1 MLAYKPIKFQLTLF
15 HMSIIYKKT
24 QWWTFMVLMG
34 FFITYGVKAQS
45 DNTGERR
52 ITGTYVITNAYV
64 VSPSGKLQPNTSI
77 LVKDGII
84 TGVGNNIRIPANA
97 QEIKGDS
104 LYVYPGFIDG
114 GSSAGIT
121 KPKDP
126 DRPSNFNS
134 ASPPD
139 EIAGITPYRNAVD
152 QFDASSAQI
161 SEWRKAGFTMAQILP
176 EGGMLPGK
184 TALVIFG
191 HKGSTNIYSENTAL
205 YATFNSSR
213 GMYPGTLLGVMAKFR
228 SLYRN
233 AELSSRHSALFA
245 SNQGINRPERDKV
258 LEAFYPAMNNGLPIL
273 FAVEDDL
280 TVRRALGLQKE
291 LGFRMILSGA
301 SDTQEIIPL
310 LKESQTAVFLSLNLP
325 EDKASK
331 IKDDEESDEERK
343 ERIERVKTAYTKAL
357 EEAGKFEEAG
367 IAFGFTTQGIKTGD
381 LMKNLRLMIENGL
394 SEEAAL
400 GALTINPARILGID
414 RYTGTIEQG
423 KLANLVITTDSLFK
437 EDSQVKHVFADGYLF
452 EYDTKTKR
460 AKAEATEDVDLEGTW
475 NYVARS
481 PQGDSKGNMVISRDG
496 EAYTGEITLDNP
508 AGSGQ
513 ITTSMNNIE
522 YSDNRLRFE
531 FSIDVGGN
539 FLTFSVSGDVDGD
552 EFEGDLS
559 VTDLGSF
566 PFRATKQ
573 PGA

>member
-1 MLAYKPIKFQLTLF
+1 
-15 HMSIIYKKT
+15 MSILYKKT
-24 QWWTFMVLMG
+24 HCWTFIVLMG
-34 FFITYGVKAQS
+34 FFFTYGANAQS

-52 ITGTYVITNAYV
+52 VTGTYIITNANV
-64 VSPSGKLQPNTSI
+64 VSPTGRLQPNTSI
-77 LVKDGII
+77 LVRNGVI

-104 LYVYPGFIDG
+104 LFVYPGFIDG
-114 GSSAGIT
+114 GSSAGVT

-139 EIAGITPYRNAVD
+139 DIAGITPYRNVVD
-152 QFDASSAQI
+152 HFDASSAQV
-161 SEWRKAGFTMAQILP
+161 SEWRKAGFTMAQLLP
-176 EGGMLPGK
+176 EGSMLPGK
-184 TALVIFG
+184 TAIVIFG
-191 HKGSTNIYSENTAL
+191 HKESTNIYSENTAL

-228 SLYRN
+228 SVYRN
-233 AELSSRHSALFA
+233 AELSSRHTTLFT
-245 SNQGINRPERDKV
+245 SNQGIRRPERDKV
-258 LEAFYPAMNNGLPIL
+258 LEAFYPTLNQGLPIL

-280 TVRRALGLQKE
+280 TIRRALALQKE
-291 LGFRMILSGA
+291 LGFKMILNGA
-301 SDTQEIIPL
+301 SDAQEIIPL
-310 LKESQTAVFLSLNLP
+310 LKESQTAVFLSLDLP

-331 IKDDEESDEERK
+331 IKDDGESDDERK
-343 ERIERVKTAYTKAL
+343 ERMERVKTAYTKAL

-367 IAFGFTTQGIKTGD
+367 IAFGFTTKGIKSGD
-381 LMKNLRLMIENGL
+381 AMKNIRLMIENGL

-400 GALTINPARILGID
+400 AALTINPARILGID
-414 RYTGTIEQG
+414 RNAGSIEQG
-423 KLANLVITTDSLFK
+423 KLANLVITTDTLFK
-437 EDSQVKHVFADGYLF
+437 EDTQIKHVFADGYLF
-452 EYDTKTKR
+452 EYDTKAKR
-460 AKAEATEDVDLEGTW
+460 AKATADDEVDLEGTW
-475 NYVARS
+475 EYVAKS

-496 EAYTGEITLDNP
+496 DAYTGEITLDNP

-513 ITTSMNNIE
+513 ITTAMNNIE

-539 FLTFSVSGDVDGD
+539 FLTFSVLGDVDGNQLD
-552 EFEGDLS
+552 GDLS

-573 PGA
+573 PGTKF

>member
-1 MLAYKPIKFQLTLF
+1 
-15 HMSIIYKKT
+15 MSILYKKT
-24 QWWTFMVLMG
+24 HRWTLMVLMG
-34 FFITYGVKAQS
+34 FFFTYGTHAQS

-52 ITGTYVITNAYV
+52 VTGTYIITNAIV
-64 VSPSGKLQPNTSI
+64 VSPAGKLQPNTSI
-77 LVKDGII
+77 LISNGII
-84 TGVGNNIRIPANA
+84 TGVGKNIRKPANA

-114 GSSAGIT
+114 GSSAGVT

-126 DRPSNFNS
+126 ERPSNFNS

-139 EIAGITPYRNAVD
+139 DVAGITPYRNVVD
-152 QFDASSAQI
+152 HFDVSSAQV
-161 SEWRKAGFTMAQILP
+161 SEWRKAGFTMAQLLP

-191 HKGSTNIYSENTAL
+191 HKESTNIYSENKAL

-233 AELSSRHSALFA
+233 AELSSKHSALFA
-245 SNQGINRPERDKV
+245 NNQGIKRPERDKV
-258 LEAFYPAMNNGLPIL
+258 LEAFYPTIDQGLPVL
-273 FAVEDDL
+273 FSVEDDL

-301 SDTQEIIPL
+301 SDAQEIIPL
-310 LKESQTAVFLSLNLP
+310 IKESQTAVFLSLNLP

-367 IAFGFTTQGIKTGD
+367 IAFGFTTQGIKSGD
-381 LMKNLRLMIENGL
+381 LMKNIRLMIENGL
-394 SEEAAL
+394 SQEAAL
-400 GALTINPARILGID
+400 AALTTNSARILGID
-414 RYTGTIEQG
+414 RHVGSIEQG
-423 KLANLVITTDSLFK
+423 KLANLVLATDTLFK
-437 EDSQVKHVFADGYLF
+437 EDSQIKHVFADGYLF
-452 EYDTKTKR
+452 EYDTKAKR
-460 AKAEATEDVDLEGTW
+460 AKAEASEDVKLEGTW
-475 NYVARS
+475 EYVAKS

-496 EAYTGEITLDNP
+496 DAYTGEITLDNP

-513 ITTSMNNIE
+513 ITTAMNNIE

-539 FLTFSVSGDVDGD
+539 FLTFSVSGDIDGD
-552 EFEGDLS
+552 EFDGDLS

-573 PGA
+573 PGTKF

>member
-1 MLAYKPIKFQLTLF
+1 
-15 HMSIIYKKT
+15 MSIIYKKT
-24 QWWTFMVLMG
+24 QRWTFMILMG
-34 FFITYGVKAQS
+34 FFVTYGAKAQS

-52 ITGTYVITNAYV
+52 VTGTYIISNANVI
-64 VSPSGKLQPNTSI
+64 SPSGKLLPNTSV
-77 LVKDGII
+77 LVRNGII
-84 TGVGNNIRIPANA
+84 AGVGSNIRIPANA

-104 LYVYPGFIDG
+104 LFVYPGFIDG

-126 DRPSNFNS
+126 ERPSNFNS
-134 ASPPD
+134 SSPPD

-152 QFDASSAQI
+152 QFDTQSSQV
-161 SEWRKAGFTMAQILP
+161 SDWRKIGFTMAQILP
-176 EGGMLPGK
+176 DGGMLPGK
-184 TALVIFG
+184 TALVVFG
-191 HKGSTNIYSENTAL
+191 EKGSTNVYSENTAL

-228 SLYRN
+228 NLYRN

-258 LEAFYPAMNNGLPIL
+258 MEAFYPTLDQGLPIL

-280 TVRRALGLQKE
+280 TVRRALSLQKE
-291 LGFRMILSGA
+291 LGFKMILSGA
-301 SDTQEIIPL
+301 ADVQEIIPL
-310 LKESQTAVFLSLNLP
+310 LKESQTSVFLSLNLP
-325 EDKASK
+325 DDKASK
-331 IKDDEESDEERK
+331 IKDNEESDTERK
-343 ERIERVKTAYTKAL
+343 ERIERVKNAYKKSL

-367 IAFGFTTQGIKTGD
+367 IPFGFTTQGIKSGD
-381 LMKNLRLMIENGL
+381 LMKNIRLMIENGL

-400 GALTINPARILGID
+400 AALTINSARILGID
-414 RYTGTIEQG
+414 RYAGTIEQG
-423 KLANLVITTDSLFK
+423 KLANLVVTTDSLFK

-452 EYDTKTKR
+452 DYDTKAKR
-460 AKAEATEDVDLEGTW
+460 DKSESDEDVDLAGTW
-475 NYVARS
+475 EYVARS
-481 PQGDSKGNMVISRDG
+481 PQGESEGIMVITKEG
-496 EAYTGEITLDNP
+496 EAYSGEITLDNP

-513 ITTSMNNIE
+513 ITTAMNNIE

-539 FLTFSVSGDVDGD
+539 FLTFSVSGDIDGN
-552 EFEGDLS
+552 EFDGDLS

-566 PFRATKQ
+566 PFKATKQ

>member
-1 MLAYKPIKFQLTLF
+1 
-15 HMSIIYKKT
+15 MSIIYKKT
-24 QWWTFMVLMG
+24 HWWTFMVLMG
-34 FFITYGVKAQS
+34 FFFTYGAKAQS

-52 ITGTYVITNAYV
+52 ITGTYIITNANV
-64 VSPSGKLQPNTSI
+64 ISPSGQLQPNTSI
-77 LVKDGII
+77 LLRNGII
-84 TGVGNNIRIPANA
+84 AGVGTNIRIPANA

-104 LYVYPGFIDG
+104 LFVYPGFIDG

-139 EIAGITPYRNAVD
+139 DIAGITPYRNAVD
-152 QFDASSAQI
+152 QFDASSAQVGD
-161 SEWRKAGFTMAQILP
+161 WRKVGFTMAQILP

-184 TALVIFG
+184 TALVIYG
-191 HKGSTNIYSENTAL
+191 HKGSTNIYSENAAV

-233 AELSSRHSALFA
+233 AELSSRHSTLFA
-245 SNQGINRPERDKV
+245 SNTGINRPERDKV
-258 LEAFYPAMNNGLPIL
+258 LEAFYPTLDKGLPIL

-291 LGFRMILSGA
+291 LGFRMILNGA
-301 SDTQEIIPL
+301 IDAQEVIPM

-325 EDKASK
+325 DDKASK
-331 IKDDEESDEERK
+331 IKDDEESDDERK
-343 ERIERVKTAYTKAL
+343 ERIERVKAAYSKAL

-367 IAFGFTTQGIKTGD
+367 IAFGFTTQGIKSGD
-381 LMKNLRLMIENGL
+381 LMKNLRLMIDNGL
-394 SEEAAL
+394 SEEGAL
-400 GALTINPARILGID
+400 AALTINSAKILGID
-414 RYTGTIEQG
+414 RYAGSIEQG

-437 EDSQVKHVFADGYLF
+437 EDSQIKHVFADGYLF
-452 EYDTKTKR
+452 EYDTKAKR
-460 AKAEATEDVDLEGTW
+460 AKSADTEDVKLEGTW
-475 NYVARS
+475 EYVARS
-481 PQGDSKGNMVISRDG
+481 PQGDSKGNMVIEKDG
-496 EAYTGEITLDNP
+496 ESYTGEITLDNP

-513 ITTSMNNIE
+513 ITTAMNNIS
-522 YSDNRLRFE
+522 YSDKRLRFE

-539 FLTFSVSGDVDGD
+539 FLTFSVSGDIDGD

-566 PFRATKQ
+566 PFKATKQ
-573 PGA
+573 PGAKF